1 MRLTGELSEWLP
13 WVIKI
18 RFVIITFVFAIE
30 YTLRQVAPTSTSQ
43 DTITHLGIAIVVW
56 YVLGLFYLIY
66 NQISQD
72 YLLQAY
78 LQIFLDIILIT
89 SIIHFTGDLDSNYF
103 SLYPVAILMWSTLLH
118 RAGALLVAS
127 ICFIAMGVLLEFAYL
142 PRLYPILGERYAAFQ
157 IFETHSTS
165 AVDLTTLQ
173 VKIFFSFFGFFGVA
187 YLGSYLAE
195 MLRKR
200 GVELV
205 DQRGQVASLQ
215 ALNQNIIDS
224 MREGLITTDLEG
236 QIAQANPAGQAIL
249 ETGPLEEKSL
259 SEVLPGIDP
268 QLPFRQSG
276 RRQEMFY
283 YVPERGERKILEVSV
298 SLLTTPEKGAVGY
311 VYNFADFTEEK
322 KREIEY
328 RAKDRM
334 ASLGRLSAGIAHE
347 IRNPLASIVGSVKL
361 FRDQTNMDEDHL
373 KLIDIVTQE
382 SERLNKIVSDFL
394 VYARGHR
401 YQFSEANLVGIL
413 EETLLLLEH
422 HPTFDARYKIDRRFS
437 REWVA
442 AWVDSD
448 QIRQVFWNICT
459 NSIKAM
465 PDGGVL
471 TVGVRPQD
479 EDTVCVS
486 IEDTGVGFSESQLE
500 KLFEPFQSSFPDG
513 TGLGLAIAQQVVQA
527 HQGIIWAESKPNH
540 GARFL
545 IEIPRHARPRSEPL
559 QER

>member
-1 MRLTGELSEWLP
+1 MRLTGELREWLP

-30 YTLRQVAPTSTSQ
+30 YTLRQIIPTSTSQ
-43 DTITHLGIAIVVW
+43 DTITHLGVAIVIW

-66 NQISQD
+66 NQLSED
-72 YLLQAY
+72 YLLQSY
-78 LQIFLDIILIT
+78 LQIFLDIVLIT
-89 SIIHFTGDLDSNYF
+89 SIIHFTGDLDSNYY

-127 ICFIAMGVLLEFAYL
+127 ICFIAMGLLLELAYL
-142 PRLYPILGERYAAFQ
+142 PRLYPILGERYAAFR

-173 VKIFFSFFGFFGVA
+173 VKIVFSFFGFFGVA

-200 GVELV
+200 GAELK

-236 QIAQANPAGQAIL
+236 RIAQANPAGQTIL
-249 ETGPLEEKSL
+249 ETESLEGKPL

-268 QLPFRQSG
+268 HLPFRESG

-283 YVPERGERKILEVSV
+283 YAPGRGDRKILEVSV

-361 FRDQTNMDEDHL
+361 FRGQAGMDEDHL

-394 VYARGHR
+394 IYARGHR
-401 YQFSEANLVGIL
+401 YRFSEANLVEIL

-422 HPTFDARYKIDRRFS
+422 HPTFDTRHKIERQFS
-437 REWVA
+437 KEQVA

-486 IEDTGVGFSESQLE
+486 IEDTGIGFSESQLE

-527 HQGIIWAESKPNH
+527 HQGRIWAESEPNR

-545 IEIPRHARPRSEPL
+545 IEIPRHARVRSKSL
-559 QER
+559 QET